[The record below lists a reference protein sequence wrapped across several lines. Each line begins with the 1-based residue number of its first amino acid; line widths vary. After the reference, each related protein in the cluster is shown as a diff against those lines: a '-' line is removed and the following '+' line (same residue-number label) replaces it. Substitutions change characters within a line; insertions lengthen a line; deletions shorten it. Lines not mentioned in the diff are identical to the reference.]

1 MSAASLPLH
10 ALRAFEAVARLGH
23 VGAAA
28 AELHVTPGAVSQQLR
43 NVQEAIGAE
52 LFERRGRRLSLTTN
66 GVVLQRAVSTA
77 MEGIAEGVRQIAA
90 SSADRPSA
98 VSLTISIP
106 PTFGVCWLAT
116 RLFAFM
122 AENRHV
128 KLHVL
133 TIRAPNAIDWRRT
146 DVAVVYGNPPWPGFW
161 SQPMHGVEMTPV
173 CSPQLLRGPHA
184 IRRPSDIVHYRLLHE
199 DDGTQWR
206 QWLLAAGVP
215 YPAEAD
221 VYFDDFGIVLQAARD
236 GYGIALSDEVISAR
250 DLDDG
255 RLVQP
260 VSLKVPSTRN
270 YHCLCREES
279 IVNQEIKSFIAW
291 LTAQSALAAEGRAR
305 TV

>member
-1 MSAASLPLH
+1 MPLH

-28 AELHVTPGAVSQQLR
+28 AELHVTPGAISQQLR
-43 NVQEAIGAE
+43 NVQVAIGAE
-52 LFERRGRRLSLTTN
+52 LFERRGRRLSLTAN
-66 GVVLQRAVSTA
+66 GAVLHRAVSAA
-77 MEGIAEGVRQIAA
+77 MDGIAEGVRQVAQA
-90 SSADRPSA
+90 SGESPPA

-116 RLFAFM
+116 RLFEFM
-122 AENRHV
+122 AENRHI

-133 TIRAPNAIDWRRT
+133 TIRAPNVVDWRRT
-146 DVAVVYGNPPWPGFW
+146 DVAVVYGNPPWRGFW

-184 IRRPSDIVHYRLLHE
+184 IRKPSDIVHHRLLHE

-206 QWLLAAGVP
+206 QWLLAAGVS
-215 YPAEAD
+215 YPAESD

-260 VSLKVPSTRN
+260 VSLKVASARN

-279 IVNQEIKSFIAW
+279 VANPEIRSFMGW
-291 LTAQSALAAEGRAR
+291 LTAQSALAVSRSDG
-305 TV
+305 